1 MGKKNRGIRAQWT
14 EETMAE
20 ALQFL
25 REGNS
30 QESVARRCGIP
41 RRTLRNHFT
50 SGSSKRSLGA
60 KPLLNKQQENDLEV
74 KIIRF
79 AEKGFP
85 LTSKSLRRSVFK
97 FCETVGVPHKFN
109 KVTQLAGKEW
119 YRSFLKRHPKIAQRR
134 AQQLN
139 PARAQKLNRY
149 IVDDYFTKLGNLL
162 TRTGLKNRPE
172 KLYNMDEK
180 GCRLTLH
187 HQQRVLAEKGTRKVH
202 LVAPEHA
209 ENATIVACANALGQV
224 VPPMILFKGQRQKP
238 TYSDGLPAGSVV
250 CMTPKGSMTTGTFL
264 TWLDHFANFMSAP
277 PTILI
282 FDGASSHLD
291 LSIADKAE
299 SLGIELFCLPSNTT
313 HQLQPMD
320 VSVFRPFESQWDQEL
335 LNYWDQHP
343 SRTLNKER
351 FSDVFKPVW
360 EKSLTMS
367 NICSGFR
374 ATGIYPF
381 NKNAVPEHAFAP
393 SLPSNRLEG
402 DHSMNNEID
411 NRSTEQGREIRVGHT
426 EWDPEDNIP
435 LSNFV
440 KKTTQENS
448 FSGVLITPDIKS
460 KTASTRKKSF
470 NYRAQEV
477 KRQVFEE
484 HNSQKKGEKNA
495 SKPSTSCAESQES
508 WMCTVCNHDHFSDM
522 RACASCGT
530 WVHEECV
537 GLTVEDTED
546 FICPECMP

>member
-1 MGKKNRGIRAQWT
+1 
-14 EETMAE
+14 MAE
-20 ALQFL
+20 ALQLL

-30 QESVARRCGIP
+30 QETVARRCGIP
-41 RRTLRNHFT
+41 RRTLRNHLK
-50 SGSSKRSLGA
+50 SGVSKRSLGA
-60 KPLLNKQQENDLEV
+60 KPLLNPQQENDLAV

-85 LTSKSLRRSVFK
+85 LTPKSLRRSVFK
-97 FCETVGVPHKFN
+97 FCEALGVPHKFN

-119 YRSFLKRHPKIAQRR
+119 FRSFLKRHPNISQRR

-149 IVDDYFTKLGNLL
+149 IVDDYFTKLGSLL
-162 TRTGLKNRPE
+162 DRTGLKHRPE

-187 HQQRVLAEKGTRKVH
+187 HQQRVLAQKGSRRVH
-202 LVAPEHA
+202 IVAPEHA
-209 ENATIVACANALGQV
+209 ENVTIVACANALGQV

-238 TYSDGLPAGSVV
+238 TYTDGLPTGSVV

-264 TWLDHFANFMSAP
+264 TWLDHFAKFMSAP
-277 PTILI
+277 LTILI

-291 LSIADKAE
+291 VSIADKAE

-360 EKSLTMS
+360 EKSMTMS

-381 NKNAVPEHAFAP
+381 NKHAVPEHAFAP

-402 DHSMNNEID
+402 GSNDHSITNEID
-411 NRSTEQGREIRVGHT
+411 NHFTEQLCEIRVEQT
-426 EWDPEDNIP
+426 EWDPEDLIP

-440 KKTTQENS
+440 KKTPQENS
-448 FSGVLITPDIKS
+448 FSDFLITPDMKS
-460 KTASTRKKSF
+460 KTVSTRKKAF

-484 HNSQKKGEKNA
+484 HNSQNKGEQSAIKVSA
-495 SKPSTSCAESQES
+495 ASTSCAKSQEC
-508 WMCTVCNHDHFSDM
+508 WMCTVCNHDHVGDM